1 MAQEIKDLIA
11 KIQKEGIKAAQEQA
25 AEIKAEA
32 DALARKIIMDA
43 KEAAKAIIEQANAET
58 KRQSDATKASLKQAG
73 RDLLISLRKEIN
85 SMLSNLIKAE
95 LGRALTAEE
104 LAGIIGS
111 LIKSAPLSSGSEII
125 VSLNEKDKEKL
136 EKGFL
141 KHLAQETKK
150 QIILKSA
157 DGITGGF
164 VISFDAGK
172 SIFDFSDSALTEYIT
187 GSLKPELDK
196 ILTLG

>member
-11 KIQKEGIKAAQEQA
+11 KIQQEGVKAAQEQA
-25 AEIKAEA
+25 AQIKAQADLQAKEIISVAKIEAKRIIENA
-32 DALARKIIMDA
+32 DAQAKKLDA
-43 KEAAKAIIEQANAET
+43 STN
-58 KRQSDATKASLKQAG
+58 ASLQQAG

-85 SMLSNLIKAE
+85 SVLGNLIKAE

-111 LIKSAPLSSGSEII
+111 LIKSAPLSLNSEIV

-136 EKGFL
+136 EKGFF

-150 QIILKSA
+150 QIILKST
-157 DGITGGF
+157 DGIDRGF

-172 SIFDFSDSALTEYIT
+172 SIFDFSDTALTEYIT

-196 ILTLG
+196 ILKSG

>member
-1 MAQEIKDLIA
+1 MAQEIKDLIV
-11 KIQKEGIKAAQEQA
+11 KIRQEGIKAAQEQA
-25 AEIKAEA
+25 AQIKTEA
-32 DALARKIIMDA
+32 DALARKIIADA
-43 KEAAKAIIEQANAET
+43 KSAAKVIIEQANAET

-73 RDLLISLRKEIN
+73 RDLLISLRKEID
-85 SMLSNLIKAE
+85 SMLSSLIKAE

-111 LIKSAPLSSGSEII
+111 LIKSAPLSLNSEII

-136 EKGFL
+136 ENGFL

-157 DGITGGF
+157 NEIANGF

-172 SIFDFSDSALTEYIT
+172 SSFDFSDSALTEYIT

-196 ILTLG
+196 ILIAG

>member
-11 KIQKEGIKAAQEQA
+11 KIKQEGVKAAQEQA
-25 AEIKAEA
+25 AQIKGQADLQAKEIISAANLEAGRIIENA
-32 DALARKIIMDA
+32 DAQAKKLDA
-43 KEAAKAIIEQANAET
+43 SAN
-58 KRQSDATKASLKQAG
+58 ASLKQAG

-85 SMLSNLIKAE
+85 SVLSNLIKAE
-95 LGRALTAEE
+95 LGRALSAEE

-111 LIKSAPLSSGSEII
+111 LIKSAPLSLNSEIV

-141 KHLAQETKK
+141 GRLAQETKK
-150 QIILKSA
+150 QIILKSG
-157 DGITGGF
+157 DGIVSGF
-164 VISFDAGK
+164 AISFDAGK
-172 SIFDFSDSALTEYIT
+172 SIFDFSDTALAEYIT

-196 ILTLG
+196 ILKS